1 MNSCPICN
9 SNILRCYRLIDDTV
23 LPMTNKS
30 KIIYPRCSVCNHI
43 LQVSDVEEAISV
55 SRKVLLISGTA
66 GSGKTALGQ
75 LIESKSDYIFLDGD
89 AISKRVNYYTK
100 LDSATAM
107 IYYQKETI
115 RTMLVLLG
123 LGYDVVAGYVIN
135 LEALQWYWE
144 GLAPYKIKP
153 IFRVLV
159 PETKVC
165 LQRDIDRE
173 CWTAGAAYIDM
184 WYDEQR
190 AYLQTHPDMC
200 IDSSQETLETTF
212 NNHFLKL
219 L

>member
-1 MNSCPICN
+1 MNYCPICN
-9 SNILRCYRLIDDTV
+9 SDILRCYKLIDDTV
-23 LPMTNKS
+23 LSMTNKS

-43 LQVSDVEEAISV
+43 LQVSDIEEAISA

-75 LIESKSDYIFLDGD
+75 FIESKSDYIFLDGD
-89 AISKRVNYYTK
+89 AISKRVNHYTK
-100 LDSATAM
+100 LNSDTAM

-123 LGYDVVAGYVIN
+123 LGYNVVAGYVISQEY
-135 LEALQWYWE
+135 LRWYCE
-144 GLAPYKIKP
+144 GLASYNIKP
-153 IFRVLV
+153 VFRVLV
-159 PETKVC
+159 PERKVC

-173 CWTAGAAYIDM
+173 CWTAGAAYVDM

-190 AYLQTHPDMC
+190 AYMQTHPEIC
-200 IDSSQETLETTF
+200 IDSSQETLEDTF
-212 NNHFLKL
+212 NNHFIEL